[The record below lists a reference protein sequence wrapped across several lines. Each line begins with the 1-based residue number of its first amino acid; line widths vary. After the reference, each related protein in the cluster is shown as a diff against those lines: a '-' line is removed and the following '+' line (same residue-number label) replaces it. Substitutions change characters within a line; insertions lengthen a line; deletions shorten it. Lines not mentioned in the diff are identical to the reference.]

1 MKSTGIVRK
10 IDELGRYIVPAELRR
25 NLGIK
30 NQTPGKNGG
39 TRLEISLDGDK
50 IVMDIANKST
60 IGVTREVD
68 NLGRIV
74 IPKEIRRILNINEG
88 DSLEIF
94 VDGEQIILKK
104 YEPSCIFCGEAGN
117 VVNFKG
123 KNICRHCMKEL
134 KK

>member
-10 IDELGRYIVPAELRR
+10 IDELGRYVVPAELRR

-30 NQTPGKNGG
+30 NQMPGKNRR
-39 TRLEISLDGDK
+39 TRLEISLDVDK
-50 IVMDIANKST
+50 IIMDIANKST

-74 IPKEIRRILNINEG
+74 IPKELRKALDIGER
-88 DSLEIF
+88 DSLETYI
-94 VDGEQIILKK
+94 DGEQIILKK
-104 YEPSCIFCGEAGN
+104 YEPACIFCHEAKE
-117 VVNFKG
+117 VIDFKG
-123 KNICRHCMKEL
+123 KNVCKKCIKEL